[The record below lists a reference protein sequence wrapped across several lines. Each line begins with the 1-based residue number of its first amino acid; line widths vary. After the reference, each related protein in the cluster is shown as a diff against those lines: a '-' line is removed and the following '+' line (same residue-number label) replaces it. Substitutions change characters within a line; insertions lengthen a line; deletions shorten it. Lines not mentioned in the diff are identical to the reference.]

1 MTLLT
6 PTEIARKLGI
16 ARATVSDVAE
26 RERWK
31 AQWKGKRVKY
41 DVTEAQLAAVKL
53 GKQKRKVFDDT
64 MVRKV
69 FGI

>member
-1 MTLLT
+1 MLLT

-41 DVTEAQLAAVKL
+41 DITEAQLAAVKL

-64 MVRKV
+64 EIRKV
-69 FGI
+69 YGL